1 MNGPLALSIGW
12 RFYRARQ
19 ANSFISF
26 ISFAST
32 AGIALGVAVLIIVLS
47 AMNGFERELEQR
59 LLGVVP
65 QADIIGVNEPITNWQ
80 DVAKG
85 ALQIEGIRGAAP
97 FIRMQGL
104 VQKPGG
110 FQGLAV
116 VGIFPKEEIKVSTL
130 SQFMSDAS
138 WQSLSKD
145 DNNIVLGQSLL
156 TKLGLEIGDT
166 LALYVQDMD
175 PETAGSLRAAKS
187 HRFVVS
193 GTYHLGGELELTTA
207 YIPLQYAAQI
217 LNLQNGV
224 TGVRISV
231 DKVFDAP
238 EKVRELGYAQKQSV
252 YISDWTRTQGHLYQD
267 IQLVRTVMYLVLV
280 LVIGVACFNIVSTLV
295 MAVRDKAS
303 EIAILMTMGLSRVAV
318 MGIFMVQG
326 ALNGLL
332 GCGLGGI
339 IGISVALNLSAI
351 ASTIERLLGIQLLSA
366 DVYFVDFLPSEL
378 HSSDAVLVIAM
389 AFIMSLIATL
399 YPAWKASQIAPAQA
413 LAGR

>member
-1 MNGPLALSIGW
+1 MKGPLALSIGW

-19 ANSFISF
+19 SNSFISF

-65 QADIIGVNEPITNWQ
+65 QADIVGVDEPIVNWLS
-80 DVAKG
+80 VAQG

-116 VGIFPKEEIKVSTL
+116 VGIDPKEETKVSTL

-138 WQSLSKD
+138 WQSLSQD
-145 DNNIVLGQSLL
+145 ENHIVLGESLL
-156 TKLGLEIGDT
+156 TKLGLEVGDT
-166 LALYVQDMD
+166 LALYVQDID
-175 PETAGSLRAAKS
+175 PDAAGSLRAAKS

-217 LNLQNGV
+217 LNMNNGV

-238 EKVRELGYAQKQSV
+238 VKVRELGYAQKQSV

-303 EIAILMTMGLSRVAV
+303 EIAILMTMGLSRLAV

-339 IGISVALNLSAI
+339 IGVSVALNLSAI
-351 ASTIERLLGIQLLSA
+351 ASSVEQLLGIQLLSA

-378 HSSDAVLVIAM
+378 HVSDAVLVIVM
-389 AFIMSLIATL
+389 AFVMSLIATL